1 LTAPID
7 YPKEIYTSRKK
18 KSNMQKSN
26 IWDSVA
32 IALLAVFLGFVAGFA
47 GSVFNFFFV
56 IAVVLILYDYS
67 QRINEL
73 KNKLSDLESKF
84 QK

>member
-1 LTAPID
+1 
-7 YPKEIYTSRKK
+7 
-18 KSNMQKSN
+18 MQKSN

-47 GSVFNFFFV
+47 NRSAFDFFFV